1 MESMTRFLN
10 RARRP
15 QGGRRAGWLILA
27 WLLAALPLQAGD
39 LKLQAQLIWG
49 TNEEKPAGKGLKDID
64 PALRKKLRSIFKWKN
79 YFEVNRQSIVVAD
92 RGAGKARLSDKC
104 VIEVEHFGNQD
115 VEVKLFGRGKLVGR
129 LRETLSRTKSMVL
142 AGDDK
147 RDTAWF
153 VVVTLPED

>member
-1 MESMTRFLN
+1 MIRFAN
-10 RARRP
+10 RAPGAPRLL
-15 QGGRRAGWLILA
+15 GRGWLLLA
-27 WLLAALPLQAGD
+27 WLLAAVPLLAAD

-49 TNEEKPAGKGLKDID
+49 TNEEKPADKGLKEID
-64 PALRKKLRSIFKWKN
+64 PALHKKLRSIFKWKN
-79 YFEVNRQSIVVAD
+79 YFEVNRQFIVVED
-92 RGAGKARLSDKC
+92 RGTGKARLSDKC
-104 VIEVEHFGNQD
+104 VIEVEHFGNQE

>member
-1 MESMTRFLN
+1 MTRYVN

-15 QGGRRAGWLILA
+15 QGVRRSGWLILA
-27 WLLAALPLQAGD
+27 WLLAAVPLQAGD

-49 TNEEKPAGKGLKDID
+49 TNEEKPAGKDLKEID
-64 PALRKKLRSIFKWKN
+64 LVLQKKLRSIFKWKN
-79 YFEVNRQSIVVAD
+79 YFEVNRQFIVVAD
-92 RGAGKARLSDKC
+92 PGTGKARLSDKC

-115 VEVKLFGRGKLVGR
+115 VEVKLFGQGKLVGR
-129 LRETLSRTKSMVL
+129 LRETLSKTKSIVL